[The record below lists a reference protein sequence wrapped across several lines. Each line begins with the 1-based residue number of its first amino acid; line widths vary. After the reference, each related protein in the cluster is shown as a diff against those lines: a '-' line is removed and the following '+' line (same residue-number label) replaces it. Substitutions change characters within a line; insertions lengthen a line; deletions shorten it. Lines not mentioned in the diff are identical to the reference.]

1 MNLIIPMREDNNT
14 GNLCRACVRVACCVQ
29 FKSPKLAGSSGM
41 VVP

>member
-1 MNLIIPMREDNNT
+1 MNLFEFYLIR
-14 GNLCRACVRVACCVQ
+14 GRALAAGVPFPPPFQ

>member
-1 MNLIIPMREDNNT
+1 MNLFEFYLIR
-14 GNLCRACVRVACCVQ
+14 GRVPPRSPFQ

>member
-1 MNLIIPMREDNNT
+1 MNLFEFYLIR
-14 GNLCRACVRVACCVQ
+14 GRALALGVPFQ